1 MISKKII
8 GAQLQLAVCCNLMK
22 LNRVLNNSNMQ
33 TEQNE
38 QLNFDIKKK
47 KKNSACFPEKRL
59 FRWMSFYSSRFST
72 VIKNIKKWLYKLTL
86 WLVIR

>member
-1 MISKKII
+1 
-8 GAQLQLAVCCNLMK
+8 MK

-47 KKNSACFPEKRL
+47 QQQQQRL
-59 FRWMSFYSSRFST
+59 FPWKTASQVDEFLF
-72 VIKNIKKWLYKLTL
+72 K
-86 WLVIR
+86 

>member
-1 MISKKII
+1 
-8 GAQLQLAVCCNLMK
+8 MK

-47 KKNSACFPEKRL
+47 KNCACFPEKKAFQVDEFL
-59 FRWMSFYSSRFST
+59 F
-72 VIKNIKKWLYKLTL
+72 K
-86 WLVIR
+86 

>member
-1 MISKKII
+1 
-8 GAQLQLAVCCNLMK
+8 MK

-47 KKNSACFPEKRL
+47 QQQQQRL
-59 FRWMSFYSSRFST
+59 FPRKTAPRVDEFLF
-72 VIKNIKKWLYKLTL
+72 K
-86 WLVIR
+86 